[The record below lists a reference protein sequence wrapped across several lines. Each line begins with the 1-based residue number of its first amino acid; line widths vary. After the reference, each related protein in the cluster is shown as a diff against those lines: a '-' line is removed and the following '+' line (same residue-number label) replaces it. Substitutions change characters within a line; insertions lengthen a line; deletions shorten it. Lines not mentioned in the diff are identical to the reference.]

1 MVFWFSIQRLKNKAV
16 TWGKWDGYKFQTG
29 SETVSEKKVYFSP
42 QLNTSQIK
50 TTPLTSGR
58 AVKTKSTK
66 GKLDSS
72 RMQQNSC
79 GSGEEKT
86 GPEKYYEVTGAL

>member
-1 MVFWFSIQRLKNKAV
+1 M
-16 TWGKWDGYKFQTG
+16 
-29 SETVSEKKVYFSP
+29 
-42 QLNTSQIK
+42 
-50 TTPLTSGR
+50 PLTSGR